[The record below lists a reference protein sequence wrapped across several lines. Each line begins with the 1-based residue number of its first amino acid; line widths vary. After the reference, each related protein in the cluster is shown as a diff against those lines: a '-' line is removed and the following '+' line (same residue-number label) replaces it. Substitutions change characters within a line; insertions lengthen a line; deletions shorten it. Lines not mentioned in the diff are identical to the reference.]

1 MTELKP
7 ESGRARR
14 WLERLIDSPH
24 ALWLIFTASFLES
37 IIVPIPLELILIPF
51 MVIERDRVWKI
62 ATFTLAGCLLG
73 ALVGY
78 SAGFFLFDTV
88 GQWVIDTSNYQSQY
102 ETFKTEFEA
111 NGFWAIVAVGITPIP
126 FQVAMLTAGATQYSL
141 GLFMLAAFI
150 ARGIRY
156 FGLALLV
163 VWLGEPA
170 LRFWQKNAKLIGT
183 AILVLF
189 VGVIAATQIW

>member
-7 ESGRARR
+7 ESGQARR
-14 WLERLIDSPH
+14 WFERLIDSPH

-62 ATFTLAGCLLG
+62 ASFTLAGCLLG

-111 NGFWAIVAVGITPIP
+111 NGFWAIVAVGVTPIP

-170 LRFWQKNAKLIGT
+170 LRYWQKNAKLIGT

-189 VGVIAATQIW
+189 VGVVAATQIW